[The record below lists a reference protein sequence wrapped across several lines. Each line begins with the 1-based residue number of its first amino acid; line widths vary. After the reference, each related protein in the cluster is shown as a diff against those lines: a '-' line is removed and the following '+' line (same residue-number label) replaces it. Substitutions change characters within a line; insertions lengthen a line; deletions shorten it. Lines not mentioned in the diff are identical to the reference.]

1 MQVLLVFE
9 VENSILR
16 SIPRKEESK
25 SSFIFSKRMR
35 IKDGEVDVEV
45 HTDSLQVEYS
55 VHEVQQDDAYK
66 LLELSVGL
74 WLR

>member
-1 MQVLLVFE
+1 
-9 VENSILR
+9 
-16 SIPRKEESK
+16 
-25 SSFIFSKRMR
+25 MR

-74 WLR
+74 WLK